1 MGRRVGA
8 WLVAAAVT
16 AALVVGGVV
25 VARSGGQRAPAT
37 LPALDLSGGQAAGD
51 AGAAAEPARA
61 GGAVPGRPYD
71 SGDAPQ
77 LLPQVEYRV
86 RGSLPDLPD
95 RAQAWKVGRD
105 AGSGRVSALAAALGL
120 RGQPRTEPSG
130 WTVRDGDRVL
140 RVNRVAGLPWSFGAA
155 VAVGCP
161 GGLSKPGGLEC
172 LSPDT
177 PVSSSARPPTGLPSP
192 VKPVRPVKPLPR
204 PADVPSAVEAE
215 RVARDLAGRA
225 GLGLDGASVK
235 VADAYAAR
243 LVTIS
248 PAVGGMPTHGFA
260 WTVTVGPKDSVQF
273 ASGWLATP
281 EPADTYPLIGV
292 AEGVERLKRQSAF
305 GPPILRPNT
314 LIEGT
319 PGGLGAA
326 RKQVVT
332 VTGVRLGLQLAPAL
346 PQGGRPV
353 EEAFLLPA
361 YLFQVEGGWT
371 DVRSVVAVQDRYLS
385 APPEAPSATEPGKPS
400 G

>member
-140 RVNRVAGLPWSFGAA
+140 RVNRVAGLPWSYGAA

-161 GGLSKPGGLEC
+161 GGLTKPGGLEC

-177 PVSSSARPPTGLPSP
+177 PVSSPARPPTGLPIP

-204 PADVPSAVEAE
+204 PADVPSEAEAE

-225 GLGLDGASVK
+225 GLALDGASVK

-260 WTVTVGPKDSVQF
+260 WTVTVAPKDSVQF

-281 EPADTYPLIGV
+281 EPADTYPLIAV

-314 LIEGT
+314 LVEGT
-319 PGGLGAA
+319 SGGLGAP